1 MKMKVI
7 KDKKKNKILDQQLSK
22 MSLLKIVIMQM
33 NILKQMFMDLA
44 F

>member
-1 MKMKVI
+1 MKSKVI

-33 NILKQMFMDLA
+33 NILK
-44 F
+44 

>member
-33 NILKQMFMDLA
+33 NILKQMFMDLV